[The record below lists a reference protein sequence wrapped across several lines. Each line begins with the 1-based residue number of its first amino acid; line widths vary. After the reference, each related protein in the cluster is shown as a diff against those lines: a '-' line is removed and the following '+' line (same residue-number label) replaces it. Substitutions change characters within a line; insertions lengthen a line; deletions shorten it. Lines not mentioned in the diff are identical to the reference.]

1 MAPELVEPTTVEE
14 ACSALS
20 SDPEGARLIAGGTA
34 VVVMLQQGLIAPSR
48 IVSMDRL
55 RELEGI
61 SATAG
66 GLRIGARETLT
77 DVARSSELRAS
88 APALAGA
95 CGHVGNVRVRNA
107 ATLGGNVAEADYASD
122 PPTVLACLGATC
134 TVQASSGRR
143 SLPVRDLITDFYTT
157 TLERDEIITEV
168 VVPAREPGERSIY
181 LRYLSR
187 SSEDRPCVGVAARA
201 RFDPGGSVDALDV
214 AVGAVAGTPRMHPD
228 VTQTALGQ
236 RLDDRVID
244 EVADGFAD
252 VVDPLDDVRGSSWYR
267 RKVIAV
273 LVRRALRGLQMADG

>member
-14 ACSALS
+14 ACSALA

-48 IVSMDRL
+48 IVSIDRL

-77 DVARSSELRAS
+77 DVARSPAIRSS

-134 TVQASSGRR
+134 TVQGLSGRR
-143 SLPVRDLITDFYTT
+143 SLPVRDLIADFYTT
-157 TLERDEIITEV
+157 TLERHEIITEV
-168 VVPAREPGERSIY
+168 VVPPPEPGERSIY

-201 RFDPGGSVDALDV
+201 RFDSGGSVDALDV
-214 AVGAVAGTPRMHPD
+214 AVGAVAARPRMHPE
-228 VTQTALGQ
+228 VTQTALGH

-273 LVRRALRGLQMADG
+273 LVRRALRGLRMADG